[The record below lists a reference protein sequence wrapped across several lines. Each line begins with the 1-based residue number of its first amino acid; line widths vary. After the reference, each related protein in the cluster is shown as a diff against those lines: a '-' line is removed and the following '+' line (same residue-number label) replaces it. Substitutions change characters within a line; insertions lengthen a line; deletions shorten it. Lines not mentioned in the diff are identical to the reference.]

1 MTEHERRIRDID
13 NRLACLTHRTRG
25 MPCSLSSTAP
35 CPTRRQA
42 CGHCRATPHNV
53 AGAASVACGS
63 LPTAHAATARRE
75 RMRVRE
81 AIFFIVMGAIL
92 ASSSLCCL
100 FWSEDIFDMSS
111 RQSIFFSIVG
121 IAIVLHAIGELRRSM
136 RRNVMMSMIDRW
148 SKP

>member
-1 MTEHERRIRDID
+1 
-13 NRLACLTHRTRG
+13 
-25 MPCSLSSTAP
+25 
-35 CPTRRQA
+35 
-42 CGHCRATPHNV
+42 
-53 AGAASVACGS
+53 
-63 LPTAHAATARRE
+63 
-75 RMRVRE
+75 MRVRE